1 MIDFHG
7 HVERDIVTKRYRI
20 EDVIRDMDANGI
32 DIRMISTLR
41 GRSIREQNE
50 AMVEFARQYPGRLW
64 ACGVL
69 NPKEDD
75 CVEEAERLAG
85 LSEVKAFEFNPWEYG
100 FLPEEW
106 EYHLD
111 PILEI
116 AGREGLPVKLFAGW
130 GPRTM
135 PQQWE
140 KYIKRHPD
148 VTFVVLHI
156 GGIDFGY
163 GSIPF
168 IRAYNNVMCETSNQ
182 TEMQVLHEA
191 FKQLPPEKFLF
202 GSNYPDQITKCS
214 IDTFQLLQLNSDY
227 KKAMFEGNAKRI
239 VRGSREGGK
248 GIEPGKGN

>member
-1 MIDFHG
+1 MIIDFHA
-7 HVERDIVTKRYRI
+7 HVERDPITKVYDI
-20 EDVIRDMDANGI
+20 EGILKDMDENSI
-32 DIRMISTLR
+32 DLWMISTLE
-41 GRSIREQNE
+41 GKCIKDQND
-50 AMVEFARQYPGRLW
+50 AIAGFVRQYPNRLLGC
-64 ACGVL
+64 AVI

-75 CVEEAERLAG
+75 CVEEAERVAQMPEIRAL
-85 LSEVKAFEFNPWEYG
+85 EFNSWEHG
-100 FLPEEW
+100 FLPEKY

-111 PILEI
+111 PIFDI
-116 AGREGLPVKLFAGW
+116 AAKYGLVVKLFAGW

-168 IRAYNNVMCETSNQ
+168 VGSYDNLLFETSEQ

-191 FKQLPPEKFLF
+191 FRQLPMEKFLF
-202 GSNYPDQITKCS
+202 GSNYPTQATRWS
-214 IDTFQLLQLNSDY
+214 VDTFDLLHFSEEERE
-227 KKAMFEGNAKRI
+227 KMFCQNAKKLLNLQDRM
-239 VRGSREGGK
+239 V
-248 GIEPGKGN
+248 